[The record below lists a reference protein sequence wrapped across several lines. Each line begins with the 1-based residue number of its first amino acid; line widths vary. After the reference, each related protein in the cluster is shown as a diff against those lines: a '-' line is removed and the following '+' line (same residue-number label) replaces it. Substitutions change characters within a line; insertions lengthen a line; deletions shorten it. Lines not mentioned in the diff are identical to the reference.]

1 MPKRRTVEDKLAELG
16 PPDAAP
22 PPPERLREA
31 LADRESLVIARAAEI
46 VRRHKLRDLA
56 ADLLTAFDR
65 LASATDT
72 AKADPR
78 CRAKTEIV
86 QALTEIEHDD
96 AEFYLRSIG
105 YRQLEPVWG
114 GSEDTAA
121 HLRGLCGYGLV
132 VARHR
137 GALARLVEL
146 LCDPEKTARVDAV
159 QALAATGREDA
170 ALLLRLKALTGDR
183 EYEVVG
189 ECFTGLLSL
198 EVRDA
203 IPFIARFLKDAP
215 PDVRLEAAAA
225 LGSSR
230 EAAPF
235 VALRDC
241 WQTEVDREFR
251 KALLIAIGSS
261 RQPAGIDFLLQ
272 LVASHPMPLALD
284 ALAALAPCRF
294 YADIRARVEAA
305 VSDRQ
310 DRQLQRAFER
320 DFAASSPPDT

>member
-16 PPDAAP
+16 PPDQAAP

-31 LADRESLVIARAAEI
+31 LADRESLVVARAAEI
-46 VRRHKLRDLA
+46 ARQHELRDLA
-56 ADLLTAFDR
+56 GDLLTAFDR
-65 LASATDT
+65 LMSAADM
-72 AKADPR
+72 AKADPH

-86 QALTEIEHDD
+86 HALTEIEYDD
-96 AEFYLRSIG
+96 AEFYLRSVG

-146 LCDPEKTARVDAV
+146 LCDPEKTARVAAV
-159 QALAATGREDA
+159 QTLAATGREDA
-170 ALLLRLKALTGDR
+170 ALLLRLKALMGDR
-183 EYEVVG
+183 EYEVIG
-189 ECFTGLLSL
+189 ECFTGLLGL

-203 IPFIARFLKDAP
+203 IPFIARFLKNVP

-230 EAAPF
+230 EPAAF
-235 VALRDC
+235 AALRDC
-241 WQTEVDREFR
+241 WQTEFDREFR

-261 RQPAGIDFLLQ
+261 RQPASIEFLLQ
-272 LVASHPMPLALD
+272 LVASQPLPLARD
-284 ALAALAPCRF
+284 ALAALSPCRF
-294 YADIRARVEAA
+294 YADIRDRVAA
-305 VSDRQ
+305 IVTQRQ
-310 DRQLQRAFER
+310 DRQLHRAFEQ
-320 DFAASSPPDT
+320 DFAAS